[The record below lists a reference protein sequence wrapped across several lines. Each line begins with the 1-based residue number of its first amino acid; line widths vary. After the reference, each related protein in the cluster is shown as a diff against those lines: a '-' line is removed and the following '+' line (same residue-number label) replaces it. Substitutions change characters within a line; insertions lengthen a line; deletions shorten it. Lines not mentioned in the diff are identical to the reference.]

1 MKSRAVP
8 ENKIDKYKVKLVML
22 LVAIIMA
29 SVYSLHTT
37 LMLPQEADK
46 NTEQYVMDVTQ
57 WRASDING
65 NLKRMTMTIEIA
77 ADSVGRLGTDNNE
90 VLMEFLNRKAVLMD
104 FEGLWLI
111 DKDNDV
117 YQVGDSTEDMMKME
131 SVSKAW
137 GGDIGIAT
145 LSDSRLMYSA
155 PVRRDGKVIA
165 VLSGIRSREGMQY
178 IIQPKSF
185 DGKGVSCI
193 VNTSGKIIVA
203 PRNNENYL
211 LLNDIFKNTSD
222 ERVAADTERIKADV
236 ASGRP
241 GIYRF
246 VGHDNKNMLLIY
258 RPLKYEGWLLLTI
271 VPANLLSK
279 GIDDYIDSTLISVI
293 LIVILLTIVY
303 WSMYNNHRQHQL
315 ELEKIAYNDDV
326 TGLMNSN
333 AFQRR
338 CRQIFDAAEANEYTI
353 AFLNVKNFKLFNTKL
368 GSECGNEILK
378 LIGCVLSKFEYHSFA
393 GRMYADQFCICL
405 DVGEHEKVEQL
416 MRSVKL
422 QIEEEANAYLGR
434 FDLPSSFIVQSGAYI
449 VDNPAQEIRSM
460 MDYARLASQSRTP
473 AEDGL
478 CIFYDDKLLR
488 KFEEQH
494 NLNALFE
501 ESLAAG
507 DFKVFLQP
515 KVSCG
520 GEKVSGAE
528 ALVRWQHPSRGFISP
543 ADFIPLFET
552 NGNICKLDLYVFEQ
566 VCATVQRWQQQGR
579 ELIPISVNMSVLHF
593 NDKSFMDKYYAIAQK
608 YDVPRN
614 LLELELTEAVF
625 IDSDMLEKIK
635 EQIDVIHEM
644 GFLFTLD
651 DFGSGISSLNLFRQL
666 DVDVIKLDRGLVTN
680 ENDFKGMEILS
691 AVTGMARKLG
701 VRIVAEGIETIE
713 QLRCVE
719 KVSCDSVQG
728 FFYSKPLPIESFET
742 WSRSFDERVSDV
754 GGVSMS

>member
-8 ENKIDKYKVKLVML
+8 ENKIDKYKVKLVTL
-22 LVAIIMA
+22 LVVIIIA

-46 NTEQYVMDVTQ
+46 NTEQYVMDVTE

-77 ADSVGRLGTDNNE
+77 ADSIGRLGTDNHE

-111 DKDNDV
+111 DEDNHV
-117 YQVGDSTEDMMKME
+117 CQVGDAAEDMLKME

-155 PVRRDGKVIA
+155 PVRRDGRVIA

-178 IIQPKSF
+178 IIQPRSF
-185 DGKGVSCI
+185 DGKGVSCL
-193 VNTSGKIIVA
+193 VNTSGNIVVA
-203 PRNNENYL
+203 PRDNENYL
-211 LLNDIFKNTSD
+211 LLNSIFKNTSD
-222 ERVAADTERIKADV
+222 ERVAADAERIKDDV
-236 ASGRP
+236 ANGRP

-246 VGHDNKNMLLIY
+246 VGYDNKNMLLIY

-271 VPANLLSK
+271 VPANLLSR

-293 LIVILLTIVY
+293 LIVILLIIVY
-303 WSMYNNHRQHQL
+303 WSMYRNHKQHQL

-338 CRQIFDAAEANEYTI
+338 CRQIFDAAEPNEYTI
-353 AFLNVKNFKLFNTKL
+353 AFLNVKNFKLLNTKL

-378 LIGCVLSKFEYHSFA
+378 LMGCVLSNFEYHSFA

-405 DVGEHEKVEQL
+405 DVGDTEKVERL

-422 QIEEEANAYLGR
+422 QIEKEANAYLGR
-434 FDLPSSFIVQSGAYI
+434 FDLPASFIVQSGAYI
-449 VDNPAQEIRSM
+449 VDNPAQEIRNM

-543 ADFIPLFET
+543 ADFIPLFES

-566 VCATVQRWQQQGR
+566 VCATVQRWRQQGR

-593 NDKSFMDKYYAIAQK
+593 NDKSFMDKYYQIAQK

-701 VRIVAEGIETIE
+701 VKIVAEGIETIE

-728 FFYSKPLPIESFET
+728 FFYSKPLPIDTFEA
-742 WSRSFDERVSDV
+742 WSCSFDKGVTSVEGLSVS
-754 GGVSMS
+754 

>member
-8 ENKIDKYKVKLVML
+8 ENKIDKYKIKLVML
-22 LVAIIMA
+22 LVAIIVA

-279 GIDDYIDSTLISVI
+279 GIGDYIDSTLISVI

-338 CRQIFDAAEANEYTI
+338 CRQVFDAAEANEYTI

-422 QIEEEANAYLGR
+422 QIEEEANAYLGS

-460 MDYARLASQSRTP
+460 MDYARLASQSRTL

-520 GEKVSGAE
+520 GERVSGAE
-528 ALVRWQHPSRGFISP
+528 ALVRWQHPSRGFVSP
-543 ADFIPLFET
+543 ADFIPLFEA

-566 VCATVQRWQQQGR
+566 VCATVQRWRQQGR

-593 NDKSFMDKYYAIAQK
+593 NDKSFIDKYYAIAQK

-691 AVTGMARKLG
+691 AITGMARKLG

-719 KVSCDSVQG
+719 KVNCDSVQG

-742 WSRSFDERVSDV
+742 WSRSFDERVTDV
-754 GGVSMS
+754 GVVSIS